1 MSALATP
8 GMQLFMGAVS
18 AMGQISAGRAQRD
31 QYRRQAK
38 LAELR
43 GRTEALA
50 YKDKGN
56 EILSN
61 LNNTLAAII
70 ARSAAGGVDP
80 TSGSAAVL
88 ASASTA
94 DGITEAN
101 IAADNAI
108 LAVNQASEQAEI
120 YRLAGDTAY
129 KSALVQA
136 VGTIGGSAY
145 RYGQL
150 TG

>member
-1 MSALATP
+1 MAGP
-8 GMQLFMGAVS
+8 GAQLFLGGLS
-18 AMGQISAGRAQRD
+18 AMGKISAGRAERERYQKEAD
-31 QYRRQAK
+31 
-38 LAELR
+38 LADLR

-80 TSGSAAVL
+80 TSGSAAVV
-88 ASASTA
+88 AAASTA

-108 LAVNQASEQAEI
+108 LAIEQASEQADI
-120 YRLAGDTAY
+120 YRKAGDTAY
-129 KSALVQA
+129 KTSLIQA
-136 VGTIGGSAY
+136 VGTIGQSAY

-150 TG
+150 V

>member
-1 MSALATP
+1 MGGFSAPLMIASS
-8 GMQLFMGAVS
+8 AVS
-18 AMGQISAGRAQRD
+18 AYGKIKAGRAERER
-31 QYRRQAK
+31 YRREAD
-38 LAELR
+38 LVELK

-88 ASASTA
+88 ATASRA

-108 LAVNQASEQAEI
+108 LAVNQASEQADI
-120 YRLAGDTAY
+120 YRSAGSTAY
-129 KSALVQA
+129 KSSVIGAI
-136 VGTIGGSAY
+136 GTIGTGAY

-150 TG
+150 V

>member
-1 MSALATP
+1 
-8 GMQLFMGAVS
+8 MGGFAAPAMMIGSAVS
-18 AMGQISAGRAQRD
+18 AIGKIKTGRAERER
-31 QYRRQAK
+31 YRRE
-38 LAELR
+38 AELIDLR

-56 EILSN
+56 QILSN

-88 ASASTA
+88 ATAARA

-108 LAVNQASEQAEI
+108 LAVNQASEQADI
-120 YRLAGDTAY
+120 YRKAGDTAY
-129 KSALVQA
+129 KSSVIGA
-136 VGTIGGSAY
+136 VGTIGTGAY

-150 TG
+150 IG

>member
-1 MSALATP
+1 MAAMAGP
-8 GMQLFMGAVS
+8 GAQLFMGAVS
-18 AMGQISAGRAQRD
+18 AMGQISAGRAERERYQKEAD
-31 QYRRQAK
+31 
-38 LAELR
+38 LADLR

-80 TSGSAAVL
+80 TSGSAAVV
-88 ASASTA
+88 AAASTA

-108 LAVNQASEQAEI
+108 LAVNQASEQADI
-120 YRLAGDTAY
+120 YRKAGDTAY
-129 KSALVQA
+129 KTSLIQA
-136 VGTIGGSAY
+136 VGTIGQSAY

-150 TG
+150 V

>member
-1 MSALATP
+1 MAGP
-8 GMQLFMGAVS
+8 GAQLFLGGLS
-18 AMGQISAGRAQRD
+18 AMGQISAGRAERERYQKEAD
-31 QYRRQAK
+31 
-38 LAELR
+38 LADLR

-56 EILSN
+56 QILNN

-80 TSGSAAVL
+80 TSGSAAVI

-108 LAVNQASEQAEI
+108 LAIEQASEQADI
-120 YRLAGDTAY
+120 YRKAGDTAY
-129 KSALVQA
+129 KTSLIKA
-136 VGTIGGSAY
+136 VGTIGQSAY

-150 TG
+150 L

>member
-1 MSALATP
+1 MAGP
-8 GMQLFMGAVS
+8 GAQLFLGGLS
-18 AMGQISAGRAQRD
+18 AMGQISAGRAERERYQKEAD
-31 QYRRQAK
+31 
-38 LAELR
+38 LADLR

-56 EILSN
+56 EILFN

-80 TSGSAAVL
+80 TSGSAAVV
-88 ASASTA
+88 AAASTA

-108 LAVNQASEQAEI
+108 LAIEQASEQADI
-120 YRLAGDTAY
+120 YRKAGDTAY
-129 KSALVQA
+129 KTSLIKA
-136 VGTIGGSAY
+136 VGTIGQSAY

-150 TG
+150 V

>member
-1 MSALATP
+1 MAGP
-8 GMQLFMGAVS
+8 GAQLFLGGLS
-18 AMGQISAGRAQRD
+18 AMGQISAGRAERERYQKEAD
-31 QYRRQAK
+31 
-38 LAELR
+38 LADLR

-80 TSGSAAVL
+80 TSGSAAVV
-88 ASASTA
+88 AAASTA

-108 LAVNQASEQAEI
+108 LAIEQASEQADI
-120 YRLAGDTAY
+120 YRKAGDTAY
-129 KSALVQA
+129 KTSLIQA
-136 VGTIGGSAY
+136 VGTIGQSAY

-150 TG
+150 V

>member
-1 MSALATP
+1 MASFAAP
-8 GMQLFMGAVS
+8 AMMISSAVS
-18 AMGQISAGRAQRD
+18 AAGQIKSGRAQRD
-31 QYRRQAK
+31 RYRREADLVQLK
-38 LAELR
+38 
-43 GRTEALA
+43 GRTEAIA
-50 YKDKGN
+50 YKQKGAD
-56 EILSN
+56 ILSN

-88 ASASTA
+88 ATASTA

-108 LAVNQASEQAEI
+108 LAVNQASEQADI
-120 YRLAGDTAY
+120 YRKAGDTAY
-129 KSALVQA
+129 KSSVIGAI
-136 VGTIGGSAY
+136 GTIGTGAY

>member
-1 MSALATP
+1 MAAMAGP
-8 GMQLFMGAVS
+8 GAQLFLGGLS
-18 AMGQISAGRAQRD
+18 AMGQISAGRAERERYQKEAD
-31 QYRRQAK
+31 
-38 LAELR
+38 LADLR

-80 TSGSAAVL
+80 TSGSAAVV
-88 ASASTA
+88 AAASTA

-108 LAVNQASEQAEI
+108 LAIEQASEQADI
-120 YRLAGDTAY
+120 YRKAGDTAY
-129 KSALVQA
+129 KTSLIQA
-136 VGTIGGSAY
+136 VGTIGQSAY

-150 TG
+150 V

>member
-1 MSALATP
+1 MTSALTI
-8 GMQLFMGAVS
+8 GMSVVS
-18 AMGQISAGRAQRD
+18 AAGKIKAGRAERD
-31 QYRRQAK
+31 RYRREAD
-38 LAELR
+38 LVELK
-43 GRTEALA
+43 GRTEAIA
-50 YKDKGN
+50 YKQKGAD
-56 EILSN
+56 ILSN

-88 ASASTA
+88 ATASTA

-108 LAVNQASEQAEI
+108 LAVNQASEQADI
-120 YRLAGDTAY
+120 YRKAGDTAY
-129 KSALVQA
+129 KSSVIGAI
-136 VGTIGGSAY
+136 GTIGTGAY

>member
-1 MSALATP
+1 MTAALTIGMSV
-8 GMQLFMGAVS
+8 VS
-18 AMGQISAGRAQRD
+18 AAGKIKAGRAERD
-31 QYRRQAK
+31 RYRREAD
-38 LAELR
+38 LVELK
-43 GRTEALA
+43 GRTEAIV
-50 YKDKGN
+50 YKQKGAD
-56 EILSN
+56 ILSN

-88 ASASTA
+88 ATASTA

-108 LAVNQASEQAEI
+108 LAVNQASEQADI
-120 YRLAGDTAY
+120 YRKAGDTAY
-129 KSALVQA
+129 KSGVMGAI
-136 VGTIGGSAY
+136 GTIGTGAY

-150 TG
+150 IG

>member
-1 MSALATP
+1 MGGFTAPLMIASTAASAY
-8 GMQLFMGAVS
+8 GK
-18 AMGQISAGRAQRD
+18 IKAGRAERD
-31 QYRRQAK
+31 RYRREAD
-38 LAELR
+38 LIELR
-43 GRTEALA
+43 GRSEALA

-88 ASASTA
+88 ATAARA
-94 DGITEAN
+94 DGFTEAN

-108 LAVNQASEQAEI
+108 LALNQANEQADI
-120 YRLAGDTAY
+120 YRKAGKTAY
-129 KSALVQA
+129 QSGVIGAI
-136 VGTIGGSAY
+136 GTISTGAY
-145 RYGQL
+145 RYGQI
-150 TG
+150 TS

>member
-1 MSALATP
+1 MAGP
-8 GMQLFMGAVS
+8 GAQLFLGGLS
-18 AMGQISAGRAQRD
+18 AMGQISAGRAERERYQKEAD
-31 QYRRQAK
+31 
-38 LAELR
+38 LADLR

-80 TSGSAAVL
+80 TSGSAAVV
-88 ASASTA
+88 AAASTA

-108 LAVNQASEQAEI
+108 LAIEQASEQADI
-120 YRLAGDTAY
+120 YRKAGDTAY
-129 KSALVQA
+129 KTSLIKA
-136 VGTIGGSAY
+136 VGTIGQSAY

-150 TG
+150 V